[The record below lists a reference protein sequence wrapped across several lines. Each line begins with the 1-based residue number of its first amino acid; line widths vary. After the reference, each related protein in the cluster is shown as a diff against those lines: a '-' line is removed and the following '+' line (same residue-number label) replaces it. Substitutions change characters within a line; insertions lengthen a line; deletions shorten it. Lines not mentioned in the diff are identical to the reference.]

1 MSEKTNSIQRI
12 CAGLGGGS
20 IVLFFISILNSS
32 AGGLKIP
39 FIDIDWLDMFTI
51 RVWERNAILEPN
63 WLALISI
70 FNIVATFFVYQF
82 FADKK

>member
-1 MSEKTNSIQRI
+1 MSKKTNSIQKI

-20 IVLFFISILNSS
+20 IALFYISILNSS
-32 AGGLKIP
+32 AGGFKIP
-39 FIDIDWLDMFTI
+39 LFDIDWFDMFTI
-51 RVWERNAILEPN
+51 GVWEGNAILEPN

-70 FNIVATFFVYQF
+70 FNIVATFFAYQF